1 MGSKEEFLEELLDVE
16 MKLQDVQGQIKSL
29 LDHQE
34 ELYERQSELKA
45 LLEHFESSRSCGED
59 ETSVS
64 MKKWS
69 GTFEWDSRADDIRF
83 NVFGISSYRVNQRE
97 STTDHVG
104 GTGDPPCG

>member
-1 MGSKEEFLEELLDVE
+1 MSFKESVSNWGLICFFDYS
-16 MKLQDVQGQIKSL
+16 GQIKSL

-64 MKKWS
+64 MRKWS

-97 STTDHVG
+97 VSTFLPIFVNFTF
-104 GTGDPPCG
+104 